1 MKDRQHLRILANVW
15 GLRNWCIAGK
25 RDRAIRWFALA
36 DKYQD

>member
-1 MKDRQHLRILANVW
+1 MKDRQHLRILAKSW
-15 GLRNWCIAGK
+15 AIRNWYIPGN